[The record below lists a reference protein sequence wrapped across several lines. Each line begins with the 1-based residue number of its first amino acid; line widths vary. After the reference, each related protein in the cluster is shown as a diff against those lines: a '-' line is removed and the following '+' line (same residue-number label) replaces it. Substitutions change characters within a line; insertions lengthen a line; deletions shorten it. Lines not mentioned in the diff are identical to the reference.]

1 MYLFVKFCNMKEI
14 LKDYKYLILLWLLT
28 IIGLFFYCG
37 HYSNIL
43 IDFGREVYY
52 PEQILQGKV
61 LFKDLFNIYGPLSYQ
76 VNALLYKVFGT
87 KLTTLYG
94 AGWICSLLA
103 ISGIYLIA
111 QKFLSKFASFCI
123 GFFTICVCVTTTSIF
138 SFHFPYSWAIL
149 YGLISFL
156 YSLYFLLNYLDD
168 KKDLNL
174 CISSFLAGCCITNK
188 YDFILY
194 AFVILYFIVKEKNW
208 KAFLSF
214 ISAPLISYGI
224 LFIQGMKFSELFK
237 ELQIVGA
244 MSKTKTLTY
253 FYQNVGVYFHYKA
266 IITDIVLF
274 IKNAI
279 PFGLIAYGV
288 LLFEKNK
295 LGSFIVSIIGY
306 FLLIVLFSAN
316 MVASF
321 GFLPVLLFIL
331 TIVCFKKLDIK
342 QKTLIIASILVSAKV
357 FWLLHLIFYGNY
369 YVSVI
374 LISIFVLLLTLLP
387 KNLEKVMSIYL
398 LITAFSFLFGNIYS
412 YKNTLGNKVE
422 TNRGFVYVDNLYY
435 KSTNDLLNF
444 IKNKTKPSDRV
455 VIFPEGMMINFLADR
470 KGDDYYNSLIP
481 LYVETFGEDKI
492 IEYYKEKMP
501 EYIVFSNLSMKDYYF
516 QYICNDY
523 ALGFCGFVNQN
534 YTQESVIDKD
544 FRYMIF
550 KRK

>member
-1 MYLFVKFCNMKEI
+1 MKEI
-14 LKDYKYLILLWLLT
+14 LKDYKYLILLLLLT

-76 VNALLYKVFGT
+76 VNALLYKVFGI

-111 QKFLSKFASFCI
+111 QKFLSKFTSFCI

-174 CISSFLAGCCITNK
+174 CISSFLAGCCISNK

-224 LFIQGMKFSELFK
+224 LLIQGMKLSDLFR
-237 ELQIVGA
+237 ELQIVGV
-244 MSKTKTLTY
+244 MSKTKTLTF

-266 IITDIVLF
+266 IITDIILF
-274 IKNAI
+274 LKNAI
-279 PFGLIAYGV
+279 PFGLIVYGA

-295 LGSFIVSIIGY
+295 LGSSIVSIIGY
-306 FLLIVLFSAN
+306 FLYVLLFRIN
-316 MVASF
+316 IVASL
-321 GFLPVLLFIL
+321 GFLPILLLIL

-342 QKTLIIASILVSAKV
+342 QKTLVISSILVSAKV
-357 FWLLHLIFYGNY
+357 FWLLLLIFYGNY

-387 KNLEKVMSIYL
+387 KKLEKVMNIYL
-398 LITAFSFLFGNIYS
+398 LITTLCLLVGNIYAYQS
-412 YKNTLGNKVE
+412 TLGNKIQTE
-422 TNRGFVYVDNLYY
+422 RGFVYTSKNYSE
-435 KSTNDLLNF
+435 STNDLISF
-444 IKNKTKPSDRV
+444 IKEKTKPSDRV

-470 KGDDYYNSLIP
+470 KGDDYYNSLLP
-481 LYVETFGEDKI
+481 LYVETFGEDRI
-492 IEYYKEKMP
+492 IQYYKEKMP
-501 EYIVFSNLSMKDYYF
+501 EYIVFSNLSMKDYYY

-523 ALGFCGFVNQN
+523 ALGFCGFVSQN
-534 YTQESVIDKD
+534 YTQEDVIDKD

>member
-1 MYLFVKFCNMKEI
+1 MKEI
-14 LKDYKYLILLWLLT
+14 LKDYKYLILLWLFT

-52 PEQILQGKV
+52 PEQMLQGKV

-76 VNALLYKVFGT
+76 VNALLYKIFGA

-111 QKFLSKFASFCI
+111 QKFLSKFASFSI
-123 GFFTICVCVTTTSIF
+123 GFFTICICITTTSIF

-224 LFIQGMKFSELFK
+224 LFIQGMKLSELFK

-279 PFGLIAYGV
+279 PFGLIVYGA

-295 LGSFIVSIIGY
+295 LGASIVSIVGY
-306 FLLIVLFSAN
+306 FLLIILFSAN
-316 MVASF
+316 IGASF
-321 GFLPVLLFIL
+321 GFLPVLLLIL
-331 TIVCFKKLDIK
+331 AVVCFKKLDIK
-342 QKTLIIASILVSAKV
+342 QKTLVISSILVSAKV
-357 FWLLHLIFYGNY
+357 FWLLLLIFYGNY

-387 KNLEKVMSIYL
+387 KKLEKVMSIYL
-398 LITAFSFLFGNIYS
+398 LITAFCFLFGNIYS

-422 TNRGFVYVDNLYY
+422 TNRGFVYIDNLYY
-435 KSTNDLLNF
+435 KSTNDLISFL
-444 IKNKTKPSDRV
+444 KNNTKPSDRV

-481 LYVETFGEDKI
+481 LYVETFGEGKI
-492 IEYYKEKMP
+492 TEYYKEKMP

-523 ALGFCGFVNQN
+523 ALGFCGFVSQN
-534 YTQESVIDKD
+534 YTQEGVIDKD

>member
-1 MYLFVKFCNMKEI
+1 MKEI

-76 VNALLYKVFGT
+76 VNALLYKLFGI

-94 AGWICSLLA
+94 AGWICSILA

-111 QKFLSKFASFCI
+111 QKFLSKFTSFCI
-123 GFFTICVCVTTTSIF
+123 GFFTICVCVTTTTIF

-174 CISSFLAGCCITNK
+174 CISSFLAGCCIANK

-208 KAFLSF
+208 KAFLCF

-224 LFIQGMKFSELFK
+224 LFVQGMKFSDLFR
-237 ELQIVGA
+237 ELQIVRA

-266 IITDIVLF
+266 IFTDIVLF
-274 IKNAI
+274 LKAVI
-279 PFGLIAYGV
+279 PFGLIVYGA

-295 LGSFIVSIIGY
+295 LGSSVVSIIGY
-306 FLLIVLFSAN
+306 LSYVLLFRIN
-316 MVASF
+316 IVASL
-321 GFLPVLLFIL
+321 GFLPVLLLIL

-342 QKTLIIASILVSAKV
+342 QKTLVISSILVSAKV
-357 FWLLHLIFYGNY
+357 FWILLMMSYGNY
-369 YVSVI
+369 YISVI

-387 KNLEKVMSIYL
+387 KKLEKVISVYFFIASIFFL
-398 LITAFSFLFGNIYS
+398 LGNIVMYQ
-412 YKNTLGNKVE
+412 KIKGNKIQ
-422 TNRGFVYVDNLYY
+422 TNRGFVYTDRMYSE
-435 KSTNDLLNF
+435 STNELINY
-444 IKNKTKPSDRV
+444 IKEKTKPSDRI
-455 VIFPEGMMINFLADR
+455 VIFPEGMMVNFLADR
-470 KGDDYYNSLIP
+470 KGDDYYNSLLP

-492 IEYYKEKMP
+492 TEYYKEKMP
-501 EYIVFSNLSMKDYYF
+501 EYIIFNNLNMKDYYF

-523 ALGFCGFVNQN
+523 ALGFCGFVSQN
-534 YTQESVIDKD
+534 YTQEGVIDKD

>member
-1 MYLFVKFCNMKEI
+1 MKEI

-111 QKFLSKFASFCI
+111 QKFLSKFASFSI
-123 GFFTICVCVTTTSIF
+123 GFFTICVCITTTSIF

-174 CISSFLAGCCITNK
+174 CISSFLAGCCVANK

-208 KAFLSF
+208 RAFLSF

-237 ELQIVGA
+237 ELQIVGT

-274 IKNAI
+274 IKAVI
-279 PFGLIAYGV
+279 PFGLIVYGA

-295 LGSFIVSIIGY
+295 LGSSIVSIIGY
-306 FLLIVLFSAN
+306 FLYVLLFRIN
-316 MVASF
+316 IVASF
-321 GFLPVLLFIL
+321 GFLPILLLIL
-331 TIVCFKKLDIK
+331 AIIRFKNLDIK
-342 QKTLIIASILVSAKV
+342 QKTLVISSILVSAKV
-357 FWLLHLIFYGNY
+357 FWILLLIFYGNY

-374 LISIFVLLLTLLP
+374 LISLFVLLLTLLP
-387 KNLEKVMSIYL
+387 KKLEKVMSVYL
-398 LITAFSFLFGNIYS
+398 LIAAFCFLLENNATYQ
-412 YKNTLGNKVE
+412 KTLGNKIQTE
-422 TNRGFVYVDNLYY
+422 RGFVYTDRIYSE
-435 KSTNDLLNF
+435 STNELINF
-444 IKNKTKPSDRV
+444 IKEKTKPSDKI
-455 VIFPEGMMINFLADR
+455 VIFPEGMMVNFLADR
-470 KGDDYYNSLIP
+470 KGDDYYNSLLP

-492 IEYYKEKMP
+492 TEYYKEKMP
-501 EYIVFSNLSMKDYYF
+501 EYIVFNNLNMKDYYF

-523 ALGFCGFVNQN
+523 ALGFCGFVSQN
-534 YTQESVIDKD
+534 YTQEGVIDKD